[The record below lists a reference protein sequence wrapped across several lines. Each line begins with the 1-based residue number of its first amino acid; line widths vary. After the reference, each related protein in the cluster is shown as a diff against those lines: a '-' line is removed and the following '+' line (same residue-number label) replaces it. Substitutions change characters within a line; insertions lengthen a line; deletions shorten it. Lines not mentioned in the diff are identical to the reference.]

1 MLGPEDLGTWP
12 TRSSPGPAT
21 HHGAVKREGNSLRRA
36 PAWVFRLTCAA
47 LGGRGAGGQGVCGC
61 SFPPVSCSPA
71 PPGAPSLFLNSGA
84 EMRWTS

>member
-36 PAWVFRLTCAA
+36 PAWVFPPDLCCSGGQ
-47 LGGRGAGGQGVCGC
+47 GGRGSVAVPFLL
-61 SFPPVSCSPA
+61 SPVHQPHQVPQVYSSIL
-71 PPGAPSLFLNSGA
+71 GLK
-84 EMRWTS
+84 